1 MLVFNSWFTKKWLQ
15 LAYNHCEWDVAL
27 VCVAETEFTQ
37 SQVDL
42 ETQWRPFCLCDTKTS
57 KLRPKDENFTLMHY
71 HKVKS
76 DQIHL
81 NLLSIVSFYHS
92 IFPHINPNWTEES
105 AKQQRLKGSYWKYDS
120 FWTNFD
126 LLAFSFQITSF
137 YSVALWK
144 KKKANTKWTSLLTET
159 FCSHKSHHWKE

>member
-57 KLRPKDENFTLMHY
+57 KLRPKDENFTLTHY
-71 HKVKS
+71 HKVNS
-76 DQIHL
+76 DQIDL
-81 NLLSIVSFYHS
+81 NLLSIVLLPFNFS
-92 IFPHINPNWTEES
+92 IH
-105 AKQQRLKGSYWKYDS
+105 RLKGSCCKYDS

-137 YSVALWK
+137 YSVSLWEK
-144 KKKANTKWTSLLTET
+144 KVNTKWTSLLTEP
-159 FCSHKSHHWKE
+159 FCIKEP